1 LTANLKLAIAKATTR
16 ASYWLLLLVLAGN
29 LWLQNQ
35 PVVIYCLV
43 LLPLVIFIPGILMD
57 NNRTLIW
64 MGFVLLLYFA
74 AAVYGV
80 AKPQPLFLD
89 IAELVLTIVLFCAS
103 MFYVRIKQVNSGPS
117 TK

>member
-1 LTANLKLAIAKATTR
+1 MTKHLKLTIASVTTKV
-16 ASYWLLLLVLAGN
+16 SYFLFLLTLVGN

-35 PVVIYCLV
+35 PVVIYFLV
-43 LLPLVIFIPGILMD
+43 LLPLVIFIPGILMN

-103 MFYVRIKQVNSGPS
+103 MFYVRIKQVNE
-117 TK
+117 

>member
-1 LTANLKLAIAKATTR
+1 LTTDLKLSIANAITKL
-16 ASYWLLLLVLAGN
+16 SYFLLLLALAGN

-35 PVVIYCLV
+35 PVVIYFLV
-43 LLPLVIFIPGILMD
+43 LLPLVIFIPGILTD

-103 MFYVRIKQVNSGPS
+103 MFYVRIKQVN
-117 TK
+117 K

>member
-1 LTANLKLAIAKATTR
+1 MTKHLKLTLASATTKV
-16 ASYWLLLLVLAGN
+16 SYFLLLLVLAGN

-35 PVVIYCLV
+35 PVAIYFFV
-43 LLPLVIFIPGILMD
+43 LLPLVIFIPGILMN

-80 AKPQPLFLD
+80 AKPKPLFLD

-103 MFYVRIKQVNSGPS
+103 MFYVRMKQVNE
-117 TK
+117 